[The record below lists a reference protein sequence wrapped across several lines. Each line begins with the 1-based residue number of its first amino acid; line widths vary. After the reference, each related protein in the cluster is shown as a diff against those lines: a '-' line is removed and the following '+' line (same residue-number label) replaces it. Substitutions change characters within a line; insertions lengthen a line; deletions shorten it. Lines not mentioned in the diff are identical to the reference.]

1 VSYSHANI
9 TQKVFMYARYKIDWV
24 FWDYW
29 NTAKHVWLHC

>member
-1 VSYSHANI
+1 
-9 TQKVFMYARYKIDWV
+9 MYARYKIDWV